1 MTGIVVENIVGRE
14 DRLHKGRM
22 KLGSRTGGEMQLG
35 QAKESHFIL
44 RSKQQRA

>member
-14 DRLHKGRM
+14 DMLHKGRM
-22 KLGSRTGGEMQLG
+22 ELGSRMGGEMQLG

>member
-1 MTGIVVENIVGRE
+1 MVEKIVGRE